1 MFHLHV
7 HVIVAGV
14 KPKSESVVT
23 LNVYYFL
30 TNKRTR
36 FGNTTRFRFLASS
49 VERLLRMCS
58 EK

>member
-1 MFHLHV
+1 MCHLHV

-30 TNKRTR
+30 TNNSTR
-36 FGNTTRFRFLASS
+36 LGNTTRFRFLVSA
-49 VERLLRMCS
+49 VDHLLRMRS
-58 EK
+58 